1 MDTYIQYK
9 MWVAQKV
16 FDEGLPPIILMS
28 WGTGGLSSSSRA
40 FGPQLPARTIGQAA
54 KGSKELLN
62 FTKTTLEHMNNP
74 GRRVPVSILKDA
86 IRSTKGLPDPQGTNA
101 LMHYIRMI
109 RNGRLYNLEVL
120 YDEGTN
126 TILHFQYGR
135 DAMGPLKAIP
145 K

>member
-1 MDTYIQYK
+1 
-9 MWVAQKV
+9 
-16 FDEGLPPIILMS
+16 
-28 WGTGGLSSSSRA
+28 
-40 FGPQLPARTIGQAA
+40 
-54 KGSKELLN
+54 
-62 FTKTTLEHMNNP
+62 MNNP